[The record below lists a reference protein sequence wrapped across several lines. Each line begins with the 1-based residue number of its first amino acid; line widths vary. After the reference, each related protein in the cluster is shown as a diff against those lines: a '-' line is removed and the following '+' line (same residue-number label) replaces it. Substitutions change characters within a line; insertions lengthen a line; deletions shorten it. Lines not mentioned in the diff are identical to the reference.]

1 MALFEKYYNSPK
13 SGSSGVSDFDL
24 PYAYQ
29 DLNNE
34 QVGNARSVWKT
45 PLWLNFLT
53 GGVSCSMGYA
63 VWFAYQYN
71 PLSLQTIWIAKF
83 LLVLIGCLFSCASI
97 FLAVFSVFRG
107 QLVLD
112 KNLRELRFDRFWFRR
127 ALTDALPSTTSRP
140 CFTKPC
146 HLPEIVTSRGE
157 TMRYWP
163 LHLKTD
169 AAPKSL
175 STRRTILKTNSK
187 K

>member
-112 KNLRELRFDRFWFRR
+112 KNLRELRFYRFGFSSRSHRRIAVDDIETLFNKTVPSPGDSHDPGRDYEILAATLKDGRR
-127 ALTDALPSTTSRP
+127 A
-140 CFTKPC
+140 
-146 HLPEIVTSRGE
+146 
-157 TMRYWP
+157 
-163 LHLKTD
+163 
-169 AAPKSL
+169 
-175 STRRTILKTNSK
+175 
-187 K
+187 